1 MGDNEG
7 RGTGRSKRAAT
18 LDRQKS
24 KKVSSGWVGVE
35 ESEGMMLC
43 FLSISNRCDSRFEGY
58 NKCSKPYAKH
68 VQGITVRYHFL
79 C

>member
-7 RGTGRSKRAAT
+7 LGTGRSKRAAT

-24 KKVSSGWVGVE
+24 KKVSSGSVGWE
-35 ESEGMMLC
+35 ESEGMILC
-43 FLSISNRCDSRFEGY
+43 FLSISNRRVLRLGGY
-58 NKCSKPYAKH
+58 NKCSKPYAKRE
-68 VQGITVRYHFL
+68 QGITVHCHFL